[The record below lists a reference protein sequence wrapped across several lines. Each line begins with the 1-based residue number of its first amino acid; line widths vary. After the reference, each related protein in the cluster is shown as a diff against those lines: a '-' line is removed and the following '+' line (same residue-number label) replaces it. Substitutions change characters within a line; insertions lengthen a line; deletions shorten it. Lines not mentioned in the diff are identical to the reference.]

1 MVKHAI
7 RTHQLCFDT
16 GMKIFTPVSTLRAL
30 LNSLLFHMGELY
42 RLYIGHT
49 APTLVI
55 AEGKDSTGFGA
66 PRSQDLELPAPRI
79 WVSALCL
86 EGAKQRTSHLRLW
99 SLCLLHLQSVK

>member
-16 GMKIFTPVSTLRAL
+16 RMKIFTPVSTLRD
-30 LNSLLFHMGELY
+30 

-55 AEGKDSTGFGA
+55 AEGKDSTGSEA
-66 PRSQDLELPAPRI
+66 PRSQDLGLSSVLRR
-79 WVSALCL
+79 
-86 EGAKQRTSHLRLW
+86 GKAKD
-99 SLCLLHLQSVK
+99 